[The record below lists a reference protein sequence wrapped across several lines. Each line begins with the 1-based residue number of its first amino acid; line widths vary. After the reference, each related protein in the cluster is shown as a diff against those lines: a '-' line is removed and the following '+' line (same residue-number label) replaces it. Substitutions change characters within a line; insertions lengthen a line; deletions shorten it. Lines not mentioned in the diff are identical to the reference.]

1 MNTFELW
8 KKRDKHAQ
16 STRLRI
22 EEPAEPF
29 LHVAVDHFALSLLVR
44 IHYTDNRYPVRPRL
58 VHLVSTPRTVQGL
71 RCERNKSINQLSR
84 SHLTGT
90 DLVIEEQKDRARL
103 DDSQGQLFLRDLLYK
118 SRENENKQQDQS

>member
-1 MNTFELW
+1 M
-8 KKRDKHAQ
+8 D
-16 STRLRI
+16 TRLRI

-29 LHVAVDHFALSLLVR
+29 LHVAVDHFALKLPVGVN
-44 IHYTDNRYPVRPRL
+44 YTDNRYPVRPRL

-71 RCERNKSINQLSR
+71 RWGRNTSINQLSR
-84 SHLTGT
+84 SHPSDT

-118 SRENENKQQDQS
+118 NKDNENKQEDRS